1 MDCLSGKDLAVYRLQ
16 SAEERLKA
24 ARLLLEKQMYSDAV
38 SRAYYAVFQAARA
51 VLASKGLDSRKHS
64 GIIGLFNQQFVKTG
78 LLSKDYGKILKNCR
92 DLREAGD
99 YDDFYLVSREEAL
112 KVMENASRF
121 IRGIKL
127 FLESNEDENQ

>member
-1 MDCLSGKDLAVYRLQ
+1 MDSLNGKELAIYRLQ

-24 ARLLLEKQMYSDAV
+24 SRLLLEKQMYSDAV

-51 VLASKGLDSRKHS
+51 VLATKGLDSRKHS
-64 GIIGLFNQQFVKTG
+64 GIIGLFNQQFVKTSI
-78 LLSKDYGKILKNCR
+78 LPRDYGKILKSCR

-112 KVMENASRF
+112 NAIENASRF

-127 FLESNEDENQ
+127 FLESSVNGE